1 MARKKMKKEVEED
14 IIPRKSVINRT
25 NILFVDIQV
34 FLTCLVIILF
44 IIALF
49 NKKMIVGVEIALFLA
64 LLCMAYNNFNIYKRK
79 FATIMYIV
87 VAVAILVL
95 LILRLLGVF

>member
-1 MARKKMKKEVEED
+1 MAKKYKKKIEED
-14 IIPRKSVINRT
+14 NGTRKSVINRT

-44 IIALF
+44 IIAIF
-49 NKKMIVGVEIALFLA
+49 NKKMIIGVEIALFLA
-64 LLCMAYNNFNIYKRK
+64 LLCMAYNNFKIYKRK
-79 FATIMYIV
+79 FATILYLV
-87 VAVAILVL
+87 VAVVILVL